1 MFKIIMDILT
11 YFLNNM
17 VLLLP
22 QLVIL
27 ALVLAIF
34 VMLYLI
40 VKQLKKKNTIFVWV
54 VSVITVITKGVI
66 NVGYF

>member
-40 VKQLKKKNTIFVWV
+40 VKQLKKKKYHIRLG
-54 VSVITVITKGVI
+54 K
-66 NVGYF
+66 YQ